1 MSDDRVEPSSEL
13 PKPLPDRIAS
23 RGAGLATLFADTR
36 AYNRWMPDS
45 DQKTWI
51 LTASPENHEATRE
64 HGFSVIGIKER
75 NRARALQI
83 EPGDRIVLYLT
94 KVMSFAGSI
103 IVTGEMYE
111 DRKKIWPGKPGK
123 ADAYPWRFATEAEIA
138 LEQPEWVPAE
148 ELATKLEHI
157 RKWPAE
163 HWKLAFQGQLR
174 TVSERDSKLLLE
186 RLGAAAAA
194 RA

>member
-1 MSDDRVEPSSEL
+1 
-13 PKPLPDRIAS
+13 
-23 RGAGLATLFADTR
+23 
-36 AYNRWMPDS
+36 MPDATP
-45 DQKTWI
+45 QTWI
-51 LTASPENHEATRE
+51 LTASPENHEATRA
-64 HGFSVIGIKER
+64 HGFNVIGIKER

-103 IVTGEMYE
+103 VVTGEMYE
-111 DRKKIWPGKPGK
+111 ERTKIWPGKPGK
-123 ADAYPWRFATEAEIA
+123 ADAYPWRFATEPEIV
-138 LEQPEWVPAE
+138 LEQNEWVPAE

-174 TVSERDSKLLLE
+174 TVSAKDTKLLVR
-186 RLGAAAAA
+186 RLRATAAAHA
-194 RA
+194 